1 LAKFEENGI
10 VVRVNVNQWIRVGV
24 LLAATAAATAGAQTM
39 YVVDKLMVGLHEG
52 KDQASTLLKA
62 LPTGTPLEVLER
74 DDKFAKVRAPDGTTG
89 WMEAGYLMKQ
99 KPAQL
104 LILEVE
110 DKYRRTRE
118 RLAKA
123 EAALEQL
130 EKTVKQGGAAT
141 AAKQLQTD
149 KAALAKELEATKAR
163 LQKALAENA
172 GPQKGAKPTPQA
184 GGAELAATRT
194 KLSQLEQE
202 LQAKGTELSRV
213 GEQVKKLEAANAAL
227 RERISKA
234 VALLGGGGTAAPDN
248 PGHASIEQAPPAPTH
263 DTEGTPAGP
272 WPVLAMIIAA
282 VAGFFAGAVW
292 LDRRQ
297 LKRHGGFRI

>member
-24 LLAATAAATAGAQTM
+24 LLASTAAASAGAQTM
-39 YVVDKLMVGLHEG
+39 YVVDKLVIGLHEG
-52 KDQASTLLKA
+52 KDRTSTLLKA

-89 WMEAGYLMKQ
+89 WIEAGYLMKQ
-99 KPAQL
+99 KPAQI

-123 EAALEQL
+123 EKALEQL
-130 EKTVKQGGAAT
+130 QKTVKQGGAA
-141 AAKQLQTD
+141 AAVKQLQTE
-149 KAALAKELEATKAR
+149 KAALTKELEATKAR
-163 LQKALAENA
+163 LQKAIAEKA
-172 GPQKGAKPTPQA
+172 SLKKDAQSAPHADSV
-184 GGAELAATRT
+184 ELAAAQA
-194 KLSQLEQE
+194 KLTQLEQE
-202 LQAKGTELSRV
+202 LRAKGAELSRV
-213 GEQVKKLEAANAAL
+213 GAQAKKLETANAAL

-234 VALLGGGGTAAPDN
+234 VALLGGSGTAAPDN
-248 PGHASIEQAPPAPTH
+248 PGHASIEQAPPAPAH
-263 DTEGTPAGP
+263 DIEGTPARP

-292 LDRRQ
+292 LDRRH

>member
-1 LAKFEENGI
+1 M
-10 VVRVNVNQWIRVGV
+10 RVGA
-24 LLAATAAATAGAQTM
+24 LLAATAAATAGAQTL
-39 YVVDKLMVGLHEG
+39 YVVDKLVVGLHEG
-52 KDQASTLLKA
+52 KDQTSTLLKA

-99 KPAQL
+99 KPAQI

-123 EAALEQL
+123 EAALERLQQ
-130 EKTVKQGGAAT
+130 TVKQGGT
-141 AAKQLQTD
+141 AGAVAQLQTE
-149 KAALAKELEATKAR
+149 KAALAEELKATKAR
-163 LQKALAENA
+163 LRQALAKNA
-172 GPQKGAKPTPQA
+172 GA
-184 GGAELAATRT
+184 
-194 KLSQLEQE
+194 
-202 LQAKGTELSRV
+202 ELSRV
-213 GEQVKKLEAANAAL
+213 GEQVKKLETANAAL

-234 VALLGGGGTAAPDN
+234 VALLGGSATAAPDN
-248 PGHASIEQAPPAPTH
+248 PGHAPIEQAPPAPAH
-263 DTEGTPAGP
+263 VAGGTPAGP
-272 WPVLAMIIAA
+272 WPVVAMIIAA